1 MKKKS
6 NAQIYLEQ
14 VAKLDIRIENKLIE
28 IQQWQDIAKS
38 ITACMGGERVQSSGS
53 QSKMA
58 DAVIACLAAEDEI
71 HEQVNHL
78 VAKKKDVAQTIERL
92 YNPMEYKLL
101 HMRYIQHIS
110 LSDIADKLGKE
121 YGWARTTHGRALK
134 HVKQILEER
143 NAEAN
148 L

>member
-14 VAKLDIRIENKLIE
+14 VGNLDIRIENKLIE
-28 IQQWQDIAKS
+28 QQQWKDLAKS

-71 HEQVNHL
+71 KEQVNSL
-78 VAKKKDVAQTIERL
+78 VAKKKEVTQIIEKL
-92 YNPMEYKLL
+92 PNPMEYKLL

-110 LSDIADKLGKE
+110 LGDIADKLGKE
-121 YGWARTTHGRALK
+121 YGWARTTHGRALN
-134 HVKQILEER
+134 HVKLILGER
-143 NAEAN
+143 NAETN